1 MCLLWVPAVAIV
13 WQIRPV
19 SITSFS
25 RLCYHFKILLLNS
38 LFWALCSPEIFI
50 YLLFRDFAFASENL
64 STQLVSGFQNKVPSP
79 DFFRKVSDV
88 KDPGHGRSGSDRH
101 HQPTAHGEFDRT
113 VKSDFTTAPNPTLF
127 WRGPVPRIKIS
138 LGSA

>member
-64 STQLVSGFQNKVPSP
+64 STQLVSGFQNKVPRP
-79 DFFRKVSDV
+79 DSFAGRLQEAKR
-88 KDPGHGRSGSDRH
+88 PGHGGSEADGP
-101 HQPTAHGEFDRT
+101 HQVIAQGEFDRT
-113 VKSDFTTAPNPTLF
+113 VKPDFTTAPNPTLF
-127 WRGPVPRIKIS
+127 WRGPVLCIS
-138 LGSA
+138 SLQQ

>member
-1 MCLLWVPAVAIV
+1 MFVFLCGNYSVLWPSVRVLLGLWPE
-13 WQIRPV
+13 V
-19 SITSFS
+19 S
-25 RLCYHFKILLLNS
+25 R
-38 LFWALCSPEIFI
+38 

-88 KDPGHGRSGSDRH
+88 KDPGHDGSGSDRY
-101 HQPTAHGEFDRT
+101 HQSTAQGEFDRT

-127 WRGPVPRIKIS
+127 WRGPVACI
-138 LGSA
+138 

>member
-1 MCLLWVPAVAIV
+1 MCLLWVPAVAIA

-19 SITSFS
+19 SITYFS
-25 RLCYHFKILLLNS
+25 KLCYHFKILLLNS

-79 DFFRKVSDV
+79 DSFAGRLQEAIR
-88 KDPGHGRSGSDRH
+88 PGHEGSGGDGH
-101 HQPTAHGEFDRT
+101 HQALAQGEYDSP
-113 VKSDFTTAPNPTLF
+113 VKSDFPTARRTSLF
-127 WRGPVPRIKIS
+127 WRGTVVS
-138 LGSA
+138 N